1 VKIRSGVRQ
10 GCCHQFY
17 SFYTTLL
24 RKFLKGFGDFR
35 IGQVIHTV
43 KYAEGLVLMAKKEM
57 ALQGIMT
64 L

>member
-1 VKIRSGVRQ
+1 MLSPILFILHYLTKKI
-10 GCCHQFY
+10 
-17 SFYTTLL
+17 
-24 RKFLKGFGDFR
+24 LKGFGDFR

-43 KYAEGLVLMAKKEM
+43 TYAEGLVLMAKKEM